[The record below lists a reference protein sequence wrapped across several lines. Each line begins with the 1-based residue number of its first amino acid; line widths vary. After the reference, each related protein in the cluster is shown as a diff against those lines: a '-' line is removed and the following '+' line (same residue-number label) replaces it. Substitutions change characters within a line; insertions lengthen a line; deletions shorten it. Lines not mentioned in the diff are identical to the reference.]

1 MSLSVPSPVTALRRP
16 QVQAWLSTAARL
28 LLAGVLAAAGW
39 LKLADPDASVRAVR
53 AYRLLPE
60 TLAKATGFGLPVLE
74 LALAVLLLT
83 GLGTRVAAVLSG
95 LLMVVFVVGVGSAWA
110 RGLAIDCGCFGGGGQ
125 VDQGSTRYLQ
135 EILRDLGL
143 LGAAC
148 WLAYRPASHLSADR
162 ALGLT
167 D

>member
-83 GLGTRVAAVLSG
+83 GLGTRAAAVLSG